1 MARRE
6 KEKEKEKENEKA
18 SPEIKS
24 SSGFDFRILLAGLI
38 IFLVAM
44 GSTYFLMKSVM
55 APLMPQKEKEVKVMA
70 TGDLISV
77 GEFTTNVNDV
87 AGTRYLK
94 VEVFVQ
100 VSDKKVKDSIDQYM
114 PIIKDSIQYILSS
127 HKVRK
132 INIGYFTCSN
142 LKAEIKKD
150 LNSKIGASVIT
161 NVYFT
166 NFIMQ

>member
-1 MARRE
+1 MVARRGKEE
-6 KEKEKEKENEKA
+6 KEKESAKE

-24 SSGFDFRILLAGLI
+24 ASSFDFRIVLAGLL

-44 GSTYFLMKSVM
+44 GSTYFIMRSLI
-55 APLMPQKEKEVKVMA
+55 APLMPKAENDTKVIA
-70 TGDLISV
+70 TGDLVSA
-77 GEFTTNVNDV
+77 GEFTTNISDV

-100 VSDKKVKDSIDQYM
+100 VSNKDMKESIDQYM
-114 PIIKDSIQYILSS
+114 PIVKDSILNILSS
-127 HKVRK
+127 QTVADLDVANRD
-132 INIGYFTCSN
+132 N

-150 LNSKIGASVIT
+150 LNSKIGANAIS

>member
-87 AGTRYLK
+87 GGTRYLK

-127 HKVRK
+127 QTVADLDVHNR
-132 INIGYFTCSN
+132 SN

>member
-1 MARRE
+1 MVARRE
-6 KEKEKEKENEKA
+6 KEKEKERENEKA

-24 SSGFDFRILLAGLI
+24 SSSFDFRILLAGLI

-70 TGDLISV
+70 TGDLVSV

-114 PIIKDSIQYILSS
+114 PIIKDSILTILSS
-127 HKVRK
+127 QTVADLDVHNR
-132 INIGYFTCSN
+132 NN

-150 LNSKIGASVIT
+150 LNSKIGANVIN

>member
-1 MARRE
+1 MARRDKDDKD
-6 KEKEKEKENEKA
+6 KEKE
-18 SPEIKS
+18 SPEIKATS
-24 SSGFDFRILLAGLI
+24 SFDFKIILAGLL

-44 GSTYFLMKSVM
+44 GSTYFLMKSLI
-55 APLMPQKEKEVKVMA
+55 APLMPKEEKAAEVIA
-70 TGDLISV
+70 TGDLVSA
-77 GEFTTNVNDV
+77 GEFTTNINDV

-100 VSDKKVKDSIDQYM
+100 VSDKKMKESIDQYM
-114 PIIKDSIQYILSS
+114 PIIKDSILTILSS
-127 HKVRK
+127 QTVADLDVR
-132 INIGYFTCSN
+132 NRNN

-150 LNSKIGASVIT
+150 LNTKIGANAIS

>member
-6 KEKEKEKENEKA
+6 KEKEKERENEKA

-24 SSGFDFRILLAGLI
+24 SSSFDFRILLAGLI

-70 TGDLISV
+70 TGDLVSV

-114 PIIKDSIQYILSS
+114 PIIKDSILTILSS
-127 HKVRK
+127 QTVADLDVHNR
-132 INIGYFTCSN
+132 NN

-150 LNSKIGASVIT
+150 LNSKIGANVIN